1 MNVSPRLE
9 ARGVRVEFAL
19 RSALLRRRI
28 GSVRAVDGV
37 DLDLAAGETVGLV
50 GESGSGKTTF
60 ARALLRLVEP
70 TAGTIRFR
78 GEDLLALRGSA
89 LRRQRRHLQ
98 MVFQDPWGSLNP
110 RLRVAD
116 ALFEPMVIHGLASRR
131 EKAERVARMLEEV
144 GLPADAGARYPNE
157 FSGGQRQRIG
167 IARALATDPEV
178 VVADEPVSA
187 LDVSVRAQIVN
198 LLAELQRRRGLS
210 MLFIAHDLA
219 VVEQI
224 ADRVAVLYLGRVVE
238 QGPARELLARPEHPY
253 TVALLSAVP
262 VPDPSRQRAARIVLP
277 GDPPNPAAPPP
288 GCPFHPRCPI
298 ARELCQ
304 RELPALAESD
314 GGRHVA
320 CHFPGELGPPG
331 PAAGGTFPVG

>member
-1 MNVSPRLE
+1 MTAQPRLE
-9 ARGVRVEFAL
+9 ARGVRVEFPL
-19 RSALLRRRI
+19 RSPLLRRRI
-28 GSVRAVDGV
+28 GVVRAVDGV
-37 DLDLAAGETVGLV
+37 DLDLGAGETVGLV

-70 TAGTIRFR
+70 SAGTIRFR
-78 GEDLLALRGSA
+78 GDDLLALRGSA

-110 RLRVAD
+110 RLKVAD
-116 ALFEPMVIHGLASRR
+116 ALFEPVEIHALAPRS
-131 EKAERVARMLEEV
+131 EKSARVARMLEEV
-144 GLPADAGARYPNE
+144 GLPADAAARYPNE

-219 VVEQI
+219 VVEQL
-224 ADRVAVLYLGRVVE
+224 ADRLAVLYLGRVVE
-238 QGPARELLARPEHPY
+238 QGGARGVLAHPLHPY
-253 TVALLSAVP
+253 TVALRSAVP
-262 VPDPSRQRAARIVLP
+262 VPDPSGRRTGRLVLA
-277 GDPPNPAAPPP
+277 GDPPDPAAPPP

-298 ARELCQ
+298 ARDLCRRQ
-304 RELPALAESD
+304 PPDLTEVEA
-314 GGRHVA
+314 GRRVA
-320 CHFPGELGPPG
+320 CHFPGELGPSG
-331 PAAGGTFPVG
+331 PVAGGTFPVG

>member
-1 MNVSPRLE
+1 VSEAPRLE
-9 ARGVRVEFAL
+9 VRAL
-19 RSALLRRRI
+19 RVDYPLRSPVLHRRV
-28 GSVRAVDGV
+28 GTVRAVDGV

-70 TAGTIRFR
+70 ASGTIRFR
-78 GEDLLALRGSA
+78 GEDLLALSGA
-89 LRRQRRHLQ
+89 ELRRRRRHLQ

-110 RLRVAD
+110 RMRVAD
-116 ALFEPMVIHGLASRR
+116 ALFEPLEVHGLAPRAG
-131 EKAERVARMLEEV
+131 KAERVARMLEEV
-144 GLPADAGARYPNE
+144 GLPSDAGRRYPNE

-178 VVADEPVSA
+178 IVADEPVSA

-198 LLAELQRRRGLS
+198 LLSDLQRRRGLS

-224 ADRVAVLYLGRVVE
+224 ADRVAVLYLGAVVE
-238 QGPARELLARPEHPY
+238 QGPTREVLRTPLHPY
-253 TVALLSAVP
+253 TAALLSAVP
-262 VPDPSRQRAARIVLP
+262 VPDPARSRAGRLVLP
-277 GDPPNPAAPPP
+277 GDPPDPAAPPA

-298 ARELCQ
+298 ARDRCAGE
-304 RELPALAESD
+304 RPRLAEVPGD
-314 GGRHVA
+314 RRVA
-320 CHFPGELGPPG
+320 CHFPGEVGPPG
-331 PAAGGTFPVG
+331 PAAGGTFPAG